1 MVETSENYH
10 MLQCLHYSAISPLL
24 HQLQLFLHAVSGDES
39 LDVSQQICSSA
50 PVVRIRLNP
59 CKL

>member
-1 MVETSENYH
+1 
-10 MLQCLHYSAISPLL
+10 
-24 HQLQLFLHAVSGDES
+24 VSGDES
-39 LDVSQQICSSA
+39 LDVSQQICSSE